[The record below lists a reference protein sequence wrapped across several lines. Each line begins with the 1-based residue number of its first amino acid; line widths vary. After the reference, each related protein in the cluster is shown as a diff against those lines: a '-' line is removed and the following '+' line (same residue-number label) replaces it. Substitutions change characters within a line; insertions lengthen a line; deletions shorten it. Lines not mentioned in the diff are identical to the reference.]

1 MDLSFEWDPAKDEA
15 NARKHGVT
23 FEEASTAFGDPLSI
37 TVPNPE
43 HSEREVRFLLLGL
56 SKTGRLLV
64 VAHTERG
71 GRIRIISARPAVR
84 RERREYEQGDE

>member
-23 FEEASTAFGDPLSI
+23 FEEASTVFGDPLSI
-37 TVPNPE
+37 TIPDPE
-43 HSEREVRFLLLGL
+43 HSEREVRFLLLGR
-56 SKTGRLLV
+56 SKDGRLLV
-64 VAHTERG
+64 VAHTERR

-84 RERREYEQGDE
+84 RERREYERGDE